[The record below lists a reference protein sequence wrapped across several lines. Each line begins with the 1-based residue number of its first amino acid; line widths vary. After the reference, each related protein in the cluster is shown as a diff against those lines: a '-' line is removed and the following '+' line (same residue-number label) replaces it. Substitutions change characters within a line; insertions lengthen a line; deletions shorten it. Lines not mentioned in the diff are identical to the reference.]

1 MDLRTTCPD
10 CGSDLALF
18 LFLGSAAQH
27 GGLTVLCDR
36 VSLVGGSRQY
46 DPCGF
51 AARLT
56 RDELIDV
63 VLRTV
68 ATPAATGEGK

>member
-1 MDLRTTCPD
+1 MALRTTCE
-10 CGSDLALF
+10 CGSGLA
-18 LFLGSAAQH
+18 LFLGSAD
-27 GGLTVLCDR
+27 GITVLCDR

-51 AARLT
+51 AARMT

-68 ATPAATGEGK
+68 ESKASTGDGN

>member
-1 MDLRTTCPD
+1 MDLRTTCE

-18 LFLGSAAQH
+18 LGSAAQN

-36 VSLVGGSRQY
+36 VSLVGGRRQY

-63 VLRTV
+63 ALRTAESK
-68 ATPAATGEGK
+68 ATTGEGN

>member
-1 MDLRTTCPD
+1 MALRTTCD
-10 CGSDLALF
+10 CGSDLA

>member
-1 MDLRTTCPD
+1 MALRTTCE
-10 CGSDLALF
+10 CGSGLA
-18 LFLGSAAQH
+18 LFLGSAD
-27 GGLTVLCDR
+27 GITVLCDR

-51 AARLT
+51 AARMT

-68 ATPAATGEGK
+68 ESKAATGEGN

>member
-1 MDLRTTCPD
+1 MALRTTCE
-10 CGSDLALF
+10 CGSGLA
-18 LFLGSAAQH
+18 LFLGSAD
-27 GGLTVLCDR
+27 GITVLCDR

-63 VLRTV
+63 VLR
-68 ATPAATGEGK
+68 AGESNAEAEGGE